1 MQKQLAHWTKNKTQ
15 ILIFCLIGLYL
26 LLFLPFWEPVLLGF
40 LFAAACEPIVNA
52 GRRRLHAKR
61 TKMAYLTV
69 GVGLTF
75 FIALLAVVMVQGF
88 TQVYDLFQSPE
99 AMGDFNAKILGVRD
113 SFLGWANQQSFLEKV
128 NVKDQ
133 LDRVVISGT
142 NTAKGWLLVGAQ
154 AFLTQ
159 TPEILLNLFIFICA
173 FGAFLVIQPRI
184 WATTSQALQLGDRG
198 KEHFKRFEK
207 ICGLALGSVL
217 ITGFVQ
223 SILVVIGAMIGGF
236 GSPFMIFGVT
246 FLFALIPILG
256 AGVVPIFLCLFGLI
270 EGNIAQAII
279 LGVTAAIVGVA
290 DNVLRAWLFS
300 RAAESNPILSL
311 ISLLGGIALFGF
323 SGLFIAPVIEQLVMT
338 YAFSDDGEPAPGTIT
353 PAKEPAHPDQFVS
366 NSRSSS
372 QGSTDDFVPSPS

>member
-1 MQKQLAHWTKNKTQ
+1 MQKQLARWTQNKTQ
-15 ILIFCLIGLYL
+15 MMIFALIALYL
-26 LLFLPFWEPVLLGF
+26 LLFLPFWQPVLLGF
-40 LFAAACEPIVNA
+40 LFAAACEPIVNI

-69 GVGLTF
+69 GLALTF
-75 FIALLAVVMVQGF
+75 FIALFAVVMVQGF
-88 TQVYDLFQSPE
+88 TRVYDLFQSPE
-99 AMGDFNAKILGVRD
+99 AMGEFNGKILSVRD
-113 SFLGWANQQSFLEKV
+113 QFLSWANQQSFLQKV

-133 LDRVVISGT
+133 LDRVVIVGT
-142 NTAKGWLLVGAQ
+142 NTAKSWLLIGAQ

-159 TPEILLNLFIFICA
+159 TPEILLNLFIFIAA

-184 WATTSQALQLGDRG
+184 WASTSQALQLGDRG

-223 SILVVIGAMIGGF
+223 SVLVVIGASIGGF

-270 EGNIAQAII
+270 EGNYSQAII
-279 LGVTAAIVGVA
+279 LGVTAVIVGVA
-290 DNVLRAWLFS
+290 DNILRAWLFS
-300 RAAESNPILSL
+300 RAAQSNPVLSL

-323 SGLFIAPVIEQLVMT
+323 AGLFVAPVIEQLVMT
-338 YAFSDDGEPAPGTIT
+338 YAFSDEGEPEKGKVT
-353 PAKEPAHPDQFVS
+353 PAKAPVHPDQLV
-366 NSRSSS
+366 SSS
-372 QGSTDDFVPSPS
+372 SRNSADDFVPSPS